1 MAVRVWGR
9 VGTVRPPKLSYLSPS
24 DLTNQGYASMPVS
37 CTCESQTPRFR
48 WIPSSRCLDMRIRVR
63 FFQKSTIR
71 VDKITSFWLHH
82 PRNYLALS
90 GKGGG
95 SWEQQSLLAGK
106 IARLYTKP
114 PVWLRLIPFEE
125 WLLLAVYISTT
136 D

>member
-1 MAVRVWGR
+1 
-9 VGTVRPPKLSYLSPS
+9 
-24 DLTNQGYASMPVS
+24 
-37 CTCESQTPRFR
+37 
-48 WIPSSRCLDMRIRVR
+48 MRIRVR

-71 VDKITSFWLHH
+71 VDEITSFWLHY

-125 WLLLAVYISTT
+125 WVLLAVYISTT